1 MLQKYHA
8 ELIPIINYF
17 SLIQSDLCISDEQGR
32 IAFVSDGYCIRHGVE
47 KEKLIGASPSAI
59 EKQNL
64 FYPSITK
71 EKKEDYNCTNKS
83 KRRCCFINSYTCA

>member
-32 IAFVSDGYCIRHGVE
+32 IAYVSDGYCILHGVE
-47 KEKLIGASPSAI
+47 K
-59 EKQNL
+59 
-64 FYPSITK
+64 
-71 EKKEDYNCTNKS
+71 
-83 KRRCCFINSYTCA
+83 